1 MDFWDSPDGRFLWYL
16 ITEEEDCIEK
26 VTCPE
31 IGQDPCFKKVD
42 CEQVLTLSMVIT
54 NYFYWARIH
63 PFMRRGSPSQFPK
76 SPTHVLSKVVSWID
90 SPEKAQIDFNERS
103 QFL

>member
-1 MDFWDSPDGRFLWYL
+1 MDFWNSPDGRFLWYL

-42 CEQVLTLSMVIT
+42 CEQVLTLDMIIT
-54 NYFYWARIH
+54 DYFIGLGFNHLWGGGA
-63 PFMRRGSPSQFPK
+63 GLVSFP
-76 SPTHVLSKVVSWID
+76 
-90 SPEKAQIDFNERS
+90 QIPNPRALESGLVDRTPW
-103 QFL
+103 LKIAL